1 MKKLKGIKSIHIG
14 KKGRIAGA
22 VVLTVV
28 VCAAAVMQV
37 KPELVATLTGSEI
50 PPHDGDVLVDSLNI
64 SNDDEVKA
72 EKNKTESVASD
83 DGVEKNTDKTFAE
96 ERASINLDRNEVIAM
111 LTDTIAQADNEA
123 EKKNA
128 TEQKLKIIKYMDQEQ
143 IIEKL
148 IKTKDL
154 PEALVIITDNS
165 VNVTVNTQELLRSDV
180 AKIYDIVMRETGR
193 DAGEIVVQ
201 NKTK

>member
-1 MKKLKGIKSIHIG
+1 MKKLNVLKNIHIG

-22 VVLTVV
+22 VVLTLV

-64 SNDDEVKA
+64 SNDDEVNA
-72 EKNKTESVASD
+72 EKNKTESIASD
-83 DGVEKNTDKTFAE
+83 DGVENNTDKTFAE

>member
-1 MKKLKGIKSIHIG
+1 MLTASMYQRMKSRP
-14 KKGRIAGA
+14 KKN
-22 VVLTVV
+22 
-28 VCAAAVMQV
+28 
-37 KPELVATLTGSEI
+37 E
-50 PPHDGDVLVDSLNI
+50 
-64 SNDDEVKA
+64 
-72 EKNKTESVASD
+72 TESVASD

-96 ERASINLDRNEVIAM
+96 ERANINLDRNEVIAM

>member
-1 MKKLKGIKSIHIG
+1 MKKLNVLKNIHIG

-22 VVLTVV
+22 VVLTLV

-72 EKNKTESVASD
+72 KKNKTESIASD
-83 DGVEKNTDKTFAE
+83 DGVENNTDKTFAE

>member
-1 MKKLKGIKSIHIG
+1 MKKLKGIKHIHIG

-22 VVLTVV
+22 AVLALF
-28 VCAAAVMQV
+28 VCAAAVMQI
-37 KPELVATLTGSEI
+37 KPDLVATLTGSEI
-50 PPHDGDVLVDSLNI
+50 PQHDGDVLVDSLNI
-64 SNDDEVKA
+64 SDDDVEA
-72 EKNKTESVASD
+72 EKNETQSVASD
-83 DGVEKNTDKTFAE
+83 DGVEKNTDKTFEE
-96 ERASINLDRNEVIAM
+96 ERAGINLDRNEVIAM
-111 LTDTIAQADNEA
+111 LTDTVAQADTEA

-193 DAGEIVVQ
+193 DAGQIVVQ
-201 NKTK
+201 NKTE

>member
-1 MKKLKGIKSIHIG
+1 
-14 KKGRIAGA
+14 
-22 VVLTVV
+22 
-28 VCAAAVMQV
+28 
-37 KPELVATLTGSEI
+37 
-50 PPHDGDVLVDSLNI
+50 
-64 SNDDEVKA
+64 
-72 EKNKTESVASD
+72 
-83 DGVEKNTDKTFAE
+83 
-96 ERASINLDRNEVIAM
+96 
-111 LTDTIAQADNEA
+111 
-123 EKKNA
+123 
-128 TEQKLKIIKYMDQEQ
+128 MDQEQ

>member
-1 MKKLKGIKSIHIG
+1 
-14 KKGRIAGA
+14 
-22 VVLTVV
+22 
-28 VCAAAVMQV
+28 
-37 KPELVATLTGSEI
+37 
-50 PPHDGDVLVDSLNI
+50 
-64 SNDDEVKA
+64 
-72 EKNKTESVASD
+72 
-83 DGVEKNTDKTFAE
+83 
-96 ERASINLDRNEVIAM
+96 M

>member
-1 MKKLKGIKSIHIG
+1 MKKLNVLKNIHIG

>member
-1 MKKLKGIKSIHIG
+1 MAVNVFGICIRQLS
-14 KKGRIAGA
+14 
-22 VVLTVV
+22 
-28 VCAAAVMQV
+28 
-37 KPELVATLTGSEI
+37 
-50 PPHDGDVLVDSLNI
+50 
-64 SNDDEVKA
+64 
-72 EKNKTESVASD
+72 
-83 DGVEKNTDKTFAE
+83 
-96 ERASINLDRNEVIAM
+96 
-111 LTDTIAQADNEA
+111 
-123 EKKNA
+123 
-128 TEQKLKIIKYMDQEQ
+128 
-143 IIEKL
+143 IEKL

>member
-1 MKKLKGIKSIHIG
+1 M
-14 KKGRIAGA
+14 R
-22 VVLTVV
+22 
-28 VCAAAVMQV
+28 
-37 KPELVATLTGSEI
+37 
-50 PPHDGDVLVDSLNI
+50 VDSLNV
-64 SNDDEVKA
+64 SKDEVKA
-72 EKNKTESVASD
+72 EKNETESVASD

-96 ERASINLDRNEVIAM
+96 ERANINLDRNEVIAM

-165 VNVTVNTQELLRSDV
+165 VNVTVNTQELLRSEV

>member
-1 MKKLKGIKSIHIG
+1 ML
-14 KKGRIAGA
+14 RI
-22 VVLTVV
+22 
-28 VCAAAVMQV
+28 
-37 KPELVATLTGSEI
+37 
-50 PPHDGDVLVDSLNI
+50 
-64 SNDDEVKA
+64 
-72 EKNKTESVASD
+72 
-83 DGVEKNTDKTFAE
+83 
-96 ERASINLDRNEVIAM
+96 
-111 LTDTIAQADNEA
+111 TIL
-123 EKKNA
+123 
-128 TEQKLKIIKYMDQEQ
+128 QKLKIIKYMDQEQ

>member
-1 MKKLKGIKSIHIG
+1 MKKLNVLKNIHIG
-14 KKGRIAGA
+14 KKGRIAGV
-22 VVLTVV
+22 VVLTLV

-64 SNDDEVKA
+64 SNNDEVKA
-72 EKNKTESVASD
+72 EKNKTESIASD
-83 DGVEKNTDKTFAE
+83 DGVENNTDKTFAE

>member
-1 MKKLKGIKSIHIG
+1 MTASMYQRMKSRP
-14 KKGRIAGA
+14 KKN
-22 VVLTVV
+22 
-28 VCAAAVMQV
+28 
-37 KPELVATLTGSEI
+37 E
-50 PPHDGDVLVDSLNI
+50 
-64 SNDDEVKA
+64 
-72 EKNKTESVASD
+72 TESVASD

-96 ERASINLDRNEVIAM
+96 ERANINLDRNEVIAM

>member
-1 MKKLKGIKSIHIG
+1 MKKLNVLKNIHIG

-22 VVLTVV
+22 VVLTLV

-72 EKNKTESVASD
+72 EKNKTESIASD
-83 DGVEKNTDKTFAE
+83 DGVENNTDKTFAE

>member
-1 MKKLKGIKSIHIG
+1 MKKLNVLKNIHIG

-22 VVLTVV
+22 VVLTLV

-72 EKNKTESVASD
+72 EKNKTESIASD
-83 DGVEKNTDKTFAE
+83 DGVENNTDKTFAE

-111 LTDTIAQADNEA
+111 LTDTIEQADNEA

>member
-1 MKKLKGIKSIHIG
+1 
-14 KKGRIAGA
+14 
-22 VVLTVV
+22 
-28 VCAAAVMQV
+28 
-37 KPELVATLTGSEI
+37 
-50 PPHDGDVLVDSLNI
+50 
-64 SNDDEVKA
+64 
-72 EKNKTESVASD
+72 
-83 DGVEKNTDKTFAE
+83 
-96 ERASINLDRNEVIAM
+96 M
-111 LTDTIAQADNEA
+111 L
-123 EKKNA
+123 
-128 TEQKLKIIKYMDQEQ
+128 
-143 IIEKL
+143 EKL

>member
-22 VVLTVV
+22 VVLTLV

-37 KPELVATLTGSEI
+37 KPDLVATLTGNEI
-50 PPHDGDVLVDSLNI
+50 PPHDGDVLVDSLNV
-64 SNDDEVKA
+64 SKDEVKA
-72 EKNKTESVASD
+72 EKNETESVASD

-96 ERASINLDRNEVIAM
+96 ERANINLDRNEVIAM

-180 AKIYDIVMRETGR
+180 TKIYDIVMRETGR

>member
-1 MKKLKGIKSIHIG
+1 MKKLNVLKNIHIG
-14 KKGRIAGA
+14 KKGRIAGV
-22 VVLTVV
+22 VVLTLV

-72 EKNKTESVASD
+72 EKNKTESIASD
-83 DGVEKNTDKTFAE
+83 DGVENNTDKTFAE

>member
-1 MKKLKGIKSIHIG
+1 MKKLKGIKNIHIG

-22 VVLTVV
+22 CVLALI
-28 VCAAAVMQV
+28 VCAAAVMQI
-37 KPELVATLTGSEI
+37 KPDLVATLTGSEI

-64 SNDDEVKA
+64 SDDEVSP
-72 EKNKTESVASD
+72 EKNETESVASD
-83 DGVEKNTDKTFAE
+83 DGVEKNADKTFEE
-96 ERASINLDRNEVIAM
+96 ERASITLDRNEVIAM
-111 LTDTIAQADNEA
+111 LTDTVAQADTEA

-148 IKTKDL
+148 IKTKEL

-165 VNVTVNTQELLRSDV
+165 VNVTVSTQELLRSDV

-193 DAGEIVVQ
+193 DAGQIVVQ
-201 NKTK
+201 NKAQ

>member
-1 MKKLKGIKSIHIG
+1 MKKLNVLKNIHIG

-22 VVLTVV
+22 VVLTLV

-72 EKNKTESVASD
+72 EKNKTESIASD
-83 DGVEKNTDKTFAE
+83 DGVENNTDKTFAE
-96 ERASINLDRNEVIAM
+96 ERANINLDRNEVIAM

>member
-1 MKKLKGIKSIHIG
+1 MKKLNVLKNIHIG

-22 VVLTVV
+22 VVLTLV

-72 EKNKTESVASD
+72 EKNKTESIASD
-83 DGVEKNTDKTFAE
+83 DGVENNTDKTFAE
-96 ERASINLDRNEVIAM
+96 ERANINLDRNEVIAM

-180 AKIYDIVMRETGR
+180 AKIYDRVMRETGR